1 MTRRELLTWCVSGVL
16 TGGFALSARTVFAQ
30 EQPGRARIP
39 GDQPGAQQQQQT
51 SRIERPEPGTVEL
64 QMPRELEQLLLA
76 WEQESAKV
84 KKLKGKFHRFVYDGV
99 YFVENRAAGEFW
111 YESPDQGRMDFG
123 ISPLQPRTNKKGPN
137 GEPYTVQQDPLQRWV
152 CTGKEIFI
160 IHDNEKLFDRIE
172 IPPQQQ
178 GRNIMNGP
186 LPFLF
191 GMKAE
196 QAKERYHLNLGAQHW
211 PQGRVTEKDGKP
223 VQLAPQIHVVAV
235 PKLDVDAREWSRAEV
250 LLNIKF
256 LPTAIRLLDPTGN
269 KETVYTFDP
278 DSLEPNP
285 LIPWLPNPFS
295 VRPPRNYTLD
305 HDSRATA
312 DESSALDQGIAP
324 NTVPRTA
331 RP

>member
-1 MTRRELLTWCVSGVL
+1 MTRRELLTWSVTGVL
-16 TGGFALSARTVFAQ
+16 AGGFAFSARTAFAQ
-30 EQPGRARIP
+30 EQPGRVRVS
-39 GDQPGAQQQQQT
+39 GDQPGTQQQQT

-123 ISPLQPRTNKKGPN
+123 ISPLKPVSVKKGPN
-137 GEPYTVQQDPLQRWV
+137 GEPYTVQQDPLQRWI

-160 IHDNEKLFDRIE
+160 IHDSEKLFDRIE

-211 PQGRVTEKDGKP
+211 PQGRVVEKDGQRT
-223 VQLAPQIHVVAV
+223 QLPPQIHVVAV

-250 LLNIKF
+250 LLNGRF

-269 KETVYTFDP
+269 KETVYTFDAA
-278 DSLEPNP
+278 SLDANP
-285 LIPWLPNPFS
+285 LLPWLPNPFS
-295 VRPPRNYTLD
+295 DRPPRNYTLG

-312 DESSALDQGIAP
+312 DEAPALDQGIAP
-324 NTVPRTA
+324 NTGARTA